1 MKFARC
7 NAVTCQQMRT
17 CFKAVHSEMWRCP
30 PRDNFRQQLV
40 YHCSTYQITVRFYAF
55 VILLIF
61 FVRGQIQKKI
71 LLSPTAAPSFELSGK
86 SYIDCRHF
94 LLSATCS
101 ELNIAWFTDGTTCEL
116 AVSSSLLL
124 ENCYP
129 VRNCCFSETKTQ
141 FDCNI
146 SIRRRKIISELRI

>member
-7 NAVTCQQMRT
+7 NALTCQQMRT

-40 YHCSTYQITVRFYAF
+40 YHCSTYQITVRFHAF
-55 VILLIF
+55 VILLVF
-61 FVRGQIQKKI
+61 FVPGQIQKKSCY
-71 LLSPTAAPSFELSGK
+71 LPQQLQVLSFVETSP
-86 SYIDCRHF
+86 IDCRHF

-116 AVSSSLLL
+116 VVSPFLSL

-129 VRNCCFSETKTQ
+129 VRKCCFSETKTQ
-141 FDCNI
+141 SDCDI
-146 SIRRRKIISELRI
+146 SIRRRKIISELRV